1 MIQKILEILHE
12 CCVDVYSICETGR
25 ETAELFFIKKN
36 LDMRRK
42 TKTDDIVV
50 TVYRDF
56 VINGENY
63 RGNASFNVSP
73 STSDKE
79 LKAKCKKAYMAAK
92 FVPNKFYDLAPAKKA
107 ECFEVESGLNGIG
120 IEQAASKFVNAV
132 YKEDTDENAFINSAE
147 FFAVRDKVR
156 IVNSNGVDVSYIKNN
171 VNGEFVVQCK
181 NPQDVET
188 HQSFSYDDL
197 NTKEI
202 SELVRNTLKLTKDRA
217 KAVEAP
223 KAGKYDIVLS
233 GKYVDTVLG
242 YYKDRANGAY
252 VYQQYSDYETGKE
265 IGADINVENVPT
277 VPYSSEGVEMKNL
290 VCIEDGKLKNMHANC
305 RYAYYL
311 GMKPTGVYSKISVQ
325 PGDMSFDDM
334 KAHKGLYVVNFSD
347 FQMDSLSGFF
357 GGEIRLAYYNDGEK
371 IVPVTGGSVNGTI
384 IDAQKD
390 FEFSKETQETST
402 FAGPK
407 AILLKDISV
416 AGK

>member
-1 MIQKILEILHE
+1 MYL
-12 CCVDVYSICETGR
+12 
-25 ETAELFFIKKN
+25 
-36 LDMRRK
+36 
-42 TKTDDIVV
+42 
-50 TVYRDF
+50 
-56 VINGENY
+56 
-63 RGNASFNVSP
+63 
-73 STSDKE
+73 
-79 LKAKCKKAYMAAK
+79 
-92 FVPNKFYDLAPAKKA
+92 
-107 ECFEVESGLNGIG
+107 
-120 IEQAASKFVNAV
+120 
-132 YKEDTDENAFINSAE
+132 
-147 FFAVRDKVR
+147 
-156 IVNSNGVDVSYIKNN
+156 IKNN

-265 IGADINVENVPT
+265 IGADINVEYVPT
-277 VPYSSEGVEMKNL
+277 VPYSSEGVGMKNL

>member
-73 STSDKE
+73 STSGKE

-92 FVPNKFYDLAPAKKA
+92 FVPNKFYDLAPAKRA

-120 IEQAASKFVNAV
+120 TEQAASKFVNAV

-242 YYKDRANGAY
+242 YYKDRANGA
-252 VYQQYSDYETGKE
+252 
-265 IGADINVENVPT
+265 
-277 VPYSSEGVEMKNL
+277 
-290 VCIEDGKLKNMHANC
+290 
-305 RYAYYL
+305 
-311 GMKPTGVYSKISVQ
+311 
-325 PGDMSFDDM
+325 
-334 KAHKGLYVVNFSD
+334 
-347 FQMDSLSGFF
+347 
-357 GGEIRLAYYNDGEK
+357 
-371 IVPVTGGSVNGTI
+371 
-384 IDAQKD
+384 
-390 FEFSKETQETST
+390 
-402 FAGPK
+402 
-407 AILLKDISV
+407 
-416 AGK
+416 